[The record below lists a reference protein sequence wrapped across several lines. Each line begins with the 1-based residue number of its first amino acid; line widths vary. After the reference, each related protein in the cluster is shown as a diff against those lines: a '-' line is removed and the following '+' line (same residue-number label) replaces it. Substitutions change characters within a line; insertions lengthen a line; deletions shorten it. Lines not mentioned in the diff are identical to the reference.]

1 MGLIFGV
8 LLGVA
13 SKVFAVK
20 EDERVPKIL
29 EVLPGANCGGCGFA
43 GCSAYATAL
52 CKGGVKT
59 NMCPVG
65 GDAVSEKISEIM
77 GVKNEV
83 KEKWLPVFYVT
94 EVLKEPFKNIILTV
108 QEIVTVLRVL
118 AAGKK
123 CVLTDVWDL
132 ALALR
137 FVSSAQ

>member
-1 MGLIFGV
+1 MVSSILIPVLVVGGMGLIFGV

-59 NMCPVG
+59 N
-65 GDAVSEKISEIM
+65 I
-77 GVKNEV
+77 
-83 KEKWLPVFYVT
+83 T

>member
-1 MGLIFGV
+1 MVSSILIPVLVVGGMGLIFGV

-59 NMCPVG
+59 
-65 GDAVSEKISEIM
+65 
-77 GVKNEV
+77 
-83 KEKWLPVFYVT
+83 
-94 EVLKEPFKNIILTV
+94 
-108 QEIVTVLRVL
+108 VLRVL

-137 FVSSAQ
+137 FVSSVQ